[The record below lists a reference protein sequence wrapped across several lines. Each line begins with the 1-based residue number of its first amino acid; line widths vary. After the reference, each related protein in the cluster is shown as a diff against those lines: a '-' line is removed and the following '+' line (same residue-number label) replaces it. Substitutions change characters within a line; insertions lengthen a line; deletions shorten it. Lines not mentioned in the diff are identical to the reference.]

1 MKNIF
6 LILISM
12 LFVSCSLLDI
22 VNEEVVEIHTT
33 QGEELMDLKKALDSG
48 AITQAEYDKLKTDVM
63 NRDYE

>member
-48 AITQAEYDKLKTDVM
+48 AITQVEYDKLKTDII

>member
-22 VNEEVVEIHTT
+22 ANEEVVEIHTT
-33 QGEELMDLKKALDSG
+33 QGEELMDLKKAFDSG

>member
-22 VNEEVVEIHTT
+22 ANEEVVEIHTT
-33 QGEELMDLKKALDSG
+33 QGEELMDLKKAFDSG
-48 AITQAEYDKLKTDVM
+48 AITQAEYNKLKRDVM

>member
-1 MKNIF
+1 
-6 LILISM
+6 

-33 QGEELMDLKKALDSG
+33 QGEELMDLKKAFDSG

>member
-33 QGEELMDLKKALDSG
+33 QGEELIDLKKALDSG

>member
-1 MKNIF
+1 
-6 LILISM
+6 M